1 MIAGRLTEYVTLQ
14 YPVVDKDAYGSKVTT
29 YVTCRRVH
37 AEVQWKQGGTSQEVS
52 ELFPGVRL
60 NVIVYSAHPVEE
72 KWRVEYDGVPYI
84 VTAVE
89 RSRTRGFKRLICEKV
104 NE

>member
-1 MIAGRLTEYVTLQ
+1 MIAGRLTEYVTLLR
-14 YPVVDKDAYGSKVTT
+14 PVVTKDDYGSKVTS

-37 AEVQWKQGGTSQEVS
+37 AEVQWKQGGTGLEVS
-52 ELFPGVRL
+52 ELFPDVRL
-60 NVIVYSAHPVEE
+60 NVIVYYAHPVEE
-72 KWRVEYDGVPYI
+72 KWRIEYDGTPYN

-89 RSRTRGFKRLICEKV
+89 RSRTRGLKRLICEKV